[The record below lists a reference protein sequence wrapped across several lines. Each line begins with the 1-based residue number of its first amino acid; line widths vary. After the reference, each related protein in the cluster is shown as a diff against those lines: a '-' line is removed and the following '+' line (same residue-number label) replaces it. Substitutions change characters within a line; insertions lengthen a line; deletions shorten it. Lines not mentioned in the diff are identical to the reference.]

1 MEPFL
6 TIDETSIDHNLSASS
21 REGYS
26 TREAARGIVMDDS
39 GAVALLHVA
48 RDDYYKLPGGGIDEG
63 EEPLEAFGR
72 ELMEEIGCQAEVL
85 HAIGT
90 ILEQRYYWNMTQI
103 SHCYIAKQTG
113 EKGDPDFTDSERER
127 GFEVVW
133 VKNID
138 GAISL
143 LERNTR
149 SNDSGELAHNIA
161 FMRLRD
167 VAIAKKAKEILAK

>member
-6 TIDETSIDHNLSASS
+6 TIDETSIDKNLEASS

-26 TREAARGIVMDDS
+26 LREAARGIVIDANE
-39 GAVALLHVA
+39 AVALLHVT
-48 RDDYYKLPGGGIDEG
+48 RDHYYKLPGGGIDEG
-63 EEPLEAFGR
+63 EEPLDAFAR

-85 HAIGT
+85 HAMGT

-103 SHCYIAKQTG
+103 SHCYIARQTG
-113 EKGDPDFTDSERER
+113 EKGEPNFTDGEHEQ

-138 GAISL
+138 EAISL
-143 LERNTR
+143 LQQTHSE
-149 SNDSGELAHNIA
+149 SSGELARNIA

-167 VAIAKKAKEILAK
+167 VAIAKKAKEILAR